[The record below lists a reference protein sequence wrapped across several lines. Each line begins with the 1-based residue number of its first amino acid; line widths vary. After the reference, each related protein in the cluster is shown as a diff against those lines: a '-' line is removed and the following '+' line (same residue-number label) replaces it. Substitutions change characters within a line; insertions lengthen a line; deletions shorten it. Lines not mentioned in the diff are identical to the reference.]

1 MMNNPISILDGVCY
15 SFTVSG
21 EKFVLLQPNGGFN
34 TLSVLDNNKV
44 VPYLARVTNQNSD
57 QWEIGLGK
65 VEAVN
70 NVISI
75 SRTKITASS
84 SSNTQVVF
92 ADSGNTQLYILA
104 NQYNFNTGFQNVI
117 FKNSNFTVDNIQS
130 IYLIDNSSSD
140 IDVDLIEAENNQNLV
155 LQFKLLYPN
164 SVYKVNVIKSN
175 TEYWL
180 TLDEN
185 KTYSSIVCSGSD
197 WVELHDDT
205 SKTTQPQTIQSNI
218 SLQAVAGSGL
228 PGGDPYSLQF
238 NSAGYFD
245 GSSVYY
251 IDNKILVGGS
261 GVAQANTVIPLSTGN
276 WIVNNKNYASD
287 FIVKGIGD
295 KNLFFGNDGKLGIN
309 IPSGYRPSAPL
320 HVINNSCSDGI
331 RLENKNQCSANLTLY
346 HKPSTIPATGSIT
359 ARINMSGKDSAAQQV
374 NYVQL
379 KSRILNSTI
388 GNTQGEFIVSIENAG
403 NSIDSMI
410 INKDRFSVACQGNLF
425 EISVSGTRISGPLQ
439 LDNLNLD
446 GGVITFNGLSSDN
459 SPVVTR
465 TPTPTITNTPTTTPT
480 QTPTGTLV
488 ETPTQTPTPTATPT
502 ETLTPTPT
510 GTLVETP
517 TPTPTP
523 TATPAETP
531 SETPT
536 PTPTATPAETPT
548 PTPTATPAETPLET
562 LTPTPTLTGTPAETP
577 TPTPTATPIL

>member
-34 TLSVLDNNKV
+34 TLSVLDNDKI
-44 VPYLARVTNQNSD
+44 VPYLARVTNPNSD

-84 SSNTQVVF
+84 SNHKEVEF
-92 ADSGNTQLYILA
+92 ASSGNRQLYILA

-140 IDVDLIEAENNQNLV
+140 VNVDLIEAENNQNLV

-164 SVYKVNVIKSN
+164 SIYKVNIIKSN
-175 TEYWL
+175 IEYWL

-205 SKTTQPQTIQSNI
+205 SKTTQPQTIQNTI

-245 GSSVYY
+245 GSLVYY
-251 IDNKILVGGS
+251 KDNKILVGGS
-261 GVAQANTVIPLSTGN
+261 GVAQANTIIPLSTGN
-276 WIVNNKNYASD
+276 FVVNNKNYASD
-287 FIVKGIGD
+287 FIVKGVGD
-295 KNLFFGNDGKLGIN
+295 KNLFFDNDGKLGIN
-309 IPSGYRPSAPL
+309 IPSGYRPATAL
-320 HVINNSCSDGI
+320 HVISNSCLDI
-331 RLENKNQCSANLTLY
+331 MRLENRNQCSANLTLY
-346 HKPSTIPATGSIT
+346 HKPSTIPPTGSIA
-359 ARINMSGKDSAAQQV
+359 ARINLSGKNSASQQI

-379 KSRILNSTI
+379 KSRILNSTL

-403 NSIDSMI
+403 SSIDSMI
-410 INKDRFSVACQGNLF
+410 INKDKFSVACQGNIF
-425 EISVSGTRISGPLQ
+425 EISVSGTRISGPLK

-446 GGVITFNGLSSDN
+446 GGVIAFSGLSSDN

-465 TPTPTITNTPTTTPT
+465 TPTPTITYTSTITPTPT
-480 QTPTGTLV
+480 LTGTLV
-488 ETPTQTPTPTATPT
+488 ATPTATPT
-502 ETLTPTPT
+502 ET
-510 GTLVETP
+510 
-517 TPTPTP
+517 PTPTP
-523 TATPAETP
+523 TA
-531 SETPT
+531 
-536 PTPTATPAETPT
+536 
-548 PTPTATPAETPLET
+548 TPTATPAETPLET
-562 LTPTPTLTGTPAETP
+562 LTPTPTLTATPAETP
-577 TPTPTATPIL
+577 TPTPTATPI